1 MYSIK
6 FVFAMPLILILFS
19 QLFLIVPPV
28 NAESSISNA
37 ELISSGK
44 IDGTWAEGYS
54 IEVYY
59 KINVLAG
66 QQVSILLG
74 VPSGSDL
81 DLFLLDP
88 GSSDNDEIKLDSS
101 KKRTGEDESIDYT
114 ASKSGLYY
122 LKISGRKY
130 SGTGNYDLK
139 IFVTQ
144 FEILFSDWGTQEVP
158 IEVAPGDLG
167 SNLNVIIRHGGSFDI
182 IDVSITMILPQHL
195 TNRTGGNMLFGI
207 SSTTLKSGNIL
218 SFNFLVDI
226 DDNAKLELLKLPLII
241 NYKTIDSVIGSTI
254 DREIKVQITGRSF
267 LKITSNMQTFSPNQ
281 SNDLELIITN
291 DGTRRTGS
299 VDFSITIPPPL
310 SLLGSDNKWKFSS
323 LSPNGSVTLQT
334 SIFAPI
340 STAGQT
346 FQLICTMIY
355 TDSFGNDI
363 SETRTINIRIDEM
376 GRRGIVIVDA
386 FWGSGNNKINV
397 EPGDKGV
404 GLTIIIQNRD
414 SGPVSGIQGTLTLTD
429 PFTTNNDNFISNSF
443 GNVVSSGSTTS
454 AEFLININN
463 NADLG
468 TYTISIDLSY
478 LDKDSILRSDSLLFS
493 INIEGVSDIGIS
505 LDENVFFVGTLN
517 NLVIDIDNIGSAPV
531 YSLKVLLSY
540 SNSQGFLSTAEGDT
554 ERKISLL
561 ESGNSESLTFK
572 TYVSPNAQQGL
583 YFVTITVSYRTAN
596 GEIYQE
602 IQEIGIV
609 VKEDCSAPN
618 MIWLLPACWSSP
630 ISILVPDNIL
640 QSGRVTKSNIII
652 QNIDDKPISNLVIDL
667 QFTSVQNSFPIFLNS
682 GSSIWKFLSL
692 DSSESITISPE
703 IFTSLSFTDSS
714 FPIQISISYLD
725 VNGIHHDEIRQ
736 IGFTI
741 RGNIDIESSSVTFS
755 PIIIPSG
762 GNASLIGSILNM
774 GDKEAQF
781 LTLSI
786 ASSDF
791 IITNSESIQYIG
803 EVDPDSLIPFSLK
816 FQVSES
822 SPNGQIP
829 IELVFSYDDS
839 YGNTYTISE
848 FFNLTIDRSIFD
860 SISSQ
865 VQNCP
870 ESNNLLLPGGLS
882 QIFLS
887 PQDDCPNGIS
897 QFFSMPLMIGTG
909 IFIFIIVILLI
920 RRRSNNNQPF

>member
-1 MYSIK
+1 MYNIK
-6 FVFAMPLILILFS
+6 SLLVIFLVLILLLS
-19 QLFLIVPPV
+19 QLFLIIPPV

-37 ELISSGK
+37 ELISSGQ

-54 IEVYY
+54 VEVYY
-59 KINVLAG
+59 KIHVLAG
-66 QQVSILLG
+66 QDISILLD

-81 DLFLLDP
+81 NLFLFDP
-88 GSSDNDEIKLDSS
+88 DSADNNEIELASS

-114 ASKSGLYY
+114 VLESGHYY
-122 LKISGRKY
+122 LKISGRKF
-130 SGTGNYDLK
+130 SGTGNYELK

-167 SNLNVIIRHGGSFDI
+167 SNLNVIIRHGGYFDI
-182 IDVSITMILPQHL
+182 TDVSITITLPRHL
-195 TNRTGGNMLFGI
+195 TNRTGGNRLFDI
-207 SSTTLKSGNIL
+207 SSTTLKSGNSL

-226 DDNAKLELLKLPLII
+226 DDTAKLELLKLPLIV
-241 NYKTIDSVIGSTI
+241 NYKTIDSIIGTSI

-291 DGTRRTGS
+291 EGTRRTGS

-310 SLLGSDNKWKFSS
+310 SLISSDNKWKFSS
-323 LSPNGSVTLQT
+323 LSPNSSVTLMP

-346 FQLICTMIY
+346 FQLTCNMVY

-363 SETRTINIRIDEM
+363 LETRTINIRIDEM
-376 GRRGIVIVDA
+376 SRRGIVLVDA
-386 FWGSGNNKINV
+386 FWGSDNNKINV

-404 GLTIIIQNRD
+404 GLTIVIQNRD
-414 SGPVSGIQGTLTLTD
+414 TGPISGIQGTLVLTN
-429 PFTTNNDNFISNSF
+429 PFTTTNNNFISSSF

-454 AEFLININN
+454 AEFLININDD
-463 NADLG
+463 ATLG

-478 LDKDSILRSDSLLFS
+478 LDKDSILRSDSVLFS
-493 INIEGVSDIGIS
+493 INIEGVSDIDIN
-505 LDENVFFVGTLN
+505 LDENVFFIGTLN
-517 NLVIDIDNIGSAPV
+517 DLVIDIDNIGSAPV

-554 ERKISLL
+554 ERKIGLL
-561 ESGNSESLTFK
+561 ESGDLKSLTFK
-572 TYVSPNAQQGL
+572 TYVSPTAQQGL
-583 YFVTITVSYRTAN
+583 YFVSITVSYRTAN
-596 GEIYQE
+596 GELYQE

-618 MIWLLPACWSSP
+618 MVWLLPACWSSP
-630 ISILVPDNIL
+630 ISIEVPDNIL
-640 QSGRVTKSNIII
+640 QSGRVTKSDIII
-652 QNIDDKPISNLVIDL
+652 QNIDDEPISNLVLDL
-667 QFTSVQNSFPIFLNS
+667 QFISVQNSFPIFLNS
-682 GSSIWKFLSL
+682 GSSTWKFDRL
-692 DSSESITISPE
+692 DSLESVTISPD

-725 VNGIHHDEIRQ
+725 INGIHHDEIRQ
-736 IGFTI
+736 MGFTI
-741 RGNIDIESSSVTFS
+741 RGNIDIKSSSVTFS
-755 PIIIPSG
+755 PTIIPSG
-762 GNASLIGSILNM
+762 GNASFIGSILNI

-786 ASSDF
+786 APSNS
-791 IITNSESIQYIG
+791 ILTNSESTQYIG
-803 EVDPDSLIPFSLK
+803 EVDPDSLVPFSLK

-829 IELVFSYDDS
+829 IELVISYDDS
-839 YGNTYTISE
+839 YGNTYAISE
-848 FFNLTIDRSIFD
+848 FFNLNIDGSISD
-860 SISSQ
+860 SISTN

-870 ESNNLLLPGGLS
+870 ESNNLLLPFAS
-882 QIFLS
+882 Q
-887 PQDDCPNGIS
+887 QDDCPS
-897 QFFSMPLMIGTG
+897 SLQFFNTPTMIGTG
-909 IFIFIIVILLI
+909 IFVFIIVILLM
-920 RRRSNNNQPF
+920 RRRNNNQPF